1 MTAAAS
7 PPALDLRAFDARFRW
22 VVLPEMRRLQE
33 PLGLL
38 TVDDLDRVYRFIRT
52 RTIAALQAAN
62 RDPLLAAS
70 IDVRVAA
77 SQAVDAIL
85 EAAESPDPPESADAV
100 AEPKS

>member
-1 MTAAAS
+1 VTAPSS

-38 TVDDLDRVYRFIRT
+38 AIDDVDRVYRFIRT

-77 SQAVDAIL
+77 SQAVNAIL
-85 EAAESPDPPESADAV
+85 EAAESPDDNTGAETES
-100 AEPKS
+100 